1 MVRTQPRSSA
11 DGSFSLTPAAL
22 PEGTASLTAIAVDA
36 AGNASPAS
44 AATPLVIDLTPP
56 GAPVLDALTPTT
68 DTTPTITGTAEAGA
82 TITISSDGTV
92 LGTALVGTDGRF
104 TFTPTTP
111 LADGNTV
118 LTADIIDA
126 AGNVGPSTSRIAMTI
141 DATSPGNVAP
151 QAVSEAISTVTHAPA
166 VTGNVLANDTDPNAG
181 DVLHVTSVRFANGV
195 TAEVPTTGTAT
206 VVSDHG
212 TLQISADG
220 HYSYQAIGANNVG
233 NGAQTRTEIF
243 TYTVSDEQGLSNS
256 ASLSVA
262 LQGVAPAAAATFGFA
277 FVDARVTLAG
287 ESLVLTDPEGV
298 RHDISGI
305 GTLNF
310 TDGTIQENDGRSLV
324 DDVWYLSN
332 NLDVWRAQV
341 DADTH
346 YETFG
351 WREGRDPNAYF
362 HTREYL
368 AENPDVAAAG
378 VNPLEHYFNYGE
390 REGRS
395 PGSDFAPETYLSLN
409 PDVKAAGA
417 NALEHYL
424 QHGQREGRSV
434 YEGES
439 SPTLVGDFDVEFYL
453 EHNPDVAAAA
463 RSATGVQPGDYA
475 FQHYLDFGAKE
486 GRAPNELFDP
496 AAYLAANPDVAANGA
511 NPLIHYQEYGWREG
525 RDPGPGFHTNAYLEA
540 NPDVAAAGW
549 DPLQHFL
556 EFGMKEGRLPV

>member
-1 MVRTQPRSSA
+1 MQR
-11 DGSFSLTPAAL
+11 
-22 PEGTASLTAIAVDA
+22 
-36 AGNASPAS
+36 
-44 AATPLVIDLTPP
+44 ATPRPFPRPHPWSSTSPRRVHRCSTPWRR
-56 GAPVLDALTPTT
+56 PTT
-68 DTTPTITGTAEAGA
+68 PLRPSRGRPRQVPP
-82 TITISSDGTV
+82 SRTV
-92 LGTALVGTDGRF
+92 LGTALVGTDGHF
-104 TFTPTTP
+104 TFTPTTA
-111 LADGNTV
+111 LADGNNV
-118 LTADIIDA
+118 LTATIVDA
-126 AGNVGPSTSRIAMTI
+126 AGNVGSSTSHVVLTI
-141 DATSPGNVAP
+141 DANGLGNAAP
-151 QAVSEAISTVTHAPA
+151 QAVSDAISTVTHASA
-166 VTGNVLANDTDPNAG
+166 LTGNVLDNDTDPNAG
-181 DVLHVTSVRFANGV
+181 DVLHVTSVRFANGLTV
-195 TAEVPTTGTAT
+195 EVPKSGTAT
-206 VVSDHG
+206 VISDHG

-233 NGAQTRTEIF
+233 NGVQAPTEAF
-243 TYTVSDEQGLSNS
+243 TYTVSDGQGLSSS
-256 ASLSVA
+256 AVLGVS
-262 LQGVAPAAAATFGFA
+262 LQGVAPAAVATFSFA
-277 FVDARVTLAG
+277 FVDAHVTLAG
-287 ESLVLTDPEGV
+287 EALVLTDPNGV
-298 RHDISGI
+298 CHDISGI
-305 GTLNF
+305 GTLHF
-310 TDGTIQENDGRSLV
+310 TDGTIQENDGHSLV

-332 NLDVWRAQV
+332 NLDVWKAHV

-351 WREGRDPNAYF
+351 WHEGRDPNAYF

-439 SPTLVGDFDVEFYL
+439 KNSLVGDFDAQFYL
-453 EHNPDVAAAA
+453 GHNPDVAAAA
-463 RSATGVQPGDYA
+463 RVVTGVQPWDFA
-475 FQHYLDFGAKE
+475 FQHYLDYGAKE

-496 AAYLAANPDVAANGA
+496 AAYLAANPDVAANGS
-511 NPLIHYQEYGWREG
+511 NPLIHYQEYGWHEG

-540 NPDVAAAGW
+540 NPDVAAAGM

>member
-1 MVRTQPRSSA
+1 
-11 DGSFSLTPAAL
+11 
-22 PEGTASLTAIAVDA
+22 
-36 AGNASPAS
+36 
-44 AATPLVIDLTPP
+44 
-56 GAPVLDALTPTT
+56 
-68 DTTPTITGTAEAGA
+68 TGTAEAGA
-82 TITISSDGTV
+82 TVTIADNGTV
-92 LGTALVGTDGRF
+92 LGTALAGTDGRF
-104 TFTPTTP
+104 SFTPTTP
-111 LADGNTV
+111 LADGNNV
-118 LTADIIDA
+118 LTATAADA
-126 AGNVGPSTSRIAMTI
+126 AGNVGTGSAPVTLTI
-141 DATSPGNVAP
+141 DAASAGNAAP
-151 QAVSEAISTVTHAPA
+151 HAVSDGVSTVTHAPA
-166 VTGNVLANDTDPNAG
+166 VTGNVLSNDTDPNAG

-195 TAEVPTTGTAT
+195 TVEVPKSGTAT

-233 NGAQTRTEIF
+233 NGVQAPTEGF
-243 TYTVSDEQGLSNS
+243 TYTVSDGQGLSSS
-256 ASLSVA
+256 AVLSVS
-262 LQGVAPAAAATFGFA
+262 LQGVAPVTEATFGFA
-277 FVDARVTLAG
+277 FVDAHVTLAG
-287 ESLVLTDPEGV
+287 EALVLTGPDGA

-305 GTLNF
+305 GTLHF
-310 TDGTIQENDGRSLV
+310 TDGTIQENDGHSLV

-332 NLDVWRAQV
+332 NLDVWKAHV

-351 WREGRDPNAYF
+351 WQEGRDPNAYF

-395 PGSDFAPETYLSLN
+395 PSSEFSPEAYLSLN

-424 QHGQREGRSV
+424 QHGQREGRTV

-439 SPTLVGDFDVEFYL
+439 SHIIRDFDVEFYL
-453 EHNPDVAAAA
+453 AENPDVAAMAA
-463 RSATGVQPGDYA
+463 QTATRGVTPESIA
-475 FQHYLDFGAKE
+475 FRHYLDFGAKE

-496 AAYLAANPDVAANGA
+496 AAYLAANPDVAASGT

-525 RDPGPGFHTNAYLEA
+525 RDPGPSFHTNAYLEA
-540 NPDVAAAGW
+540 NPDVAAAGI
-549 DPLQHFL
+549 DPLHHFL